1 MGFDKEA
8 SWEAVC
14 LHGGDT
20 TMQVEWLQQNQVLLW
35 DFNELPF
42 VVLLSLVLRRANPPF
57 LGMRC
62 AFYSGELARR
72 ACRDGV
78 PVYASEPSRY
88 HRRRQ

>member
-35 DFNELPF
+35 DFNELP
-42 VVLLSLVLRRANPPF
+42 VCNERRVACTSSRRGALS
-57 LGMRC
+57 
-62 AFYSGELARR
+62 
-72 ACRDGV
+72 
-78 PVYASEPSRY
+78 
-88 HRRRQ
+88 